1 MTKAFPD
8 LAKNGQNISVASF
21 LATCSLDLY
30 TIEVEDEL
38 VAYNLVLVPKPKYN
52 KRASDFGKIRRLFS
66 FLNSLR
72 LIFFESDYVRDKNSI
87 KIMSVPHSYCLIHEV
102 K

>member
-38 VAYNLVLVPKPKYN
+38 VAYNTP
-52 KRASDFGKIRRLFS
+52 F
-66 FLNSLR
+66 
-72 LIFFESDYVRDKNSI
+72 
-87 KIMSVPHSYCLIHEV
+87 
-102 K
+102 